1 MRMNVGDKVV
11 IRARG
16 LSDPNHTCVKYNGWV
31 GKVVGMSGSYI
42 AVHIPYEGT
51 FRINA
56 GYYDTAMK
64 ADKVS
69 SDNPIR
75 PNHYKEGG
83 IEPIEYMRQKMSK
96 EAFVGFCMG
105 NVMKYVG
112 RYEHKNGVEDLKKAQ
127 KYLEW
132 GIERYG
138 SNAD

>member
-1 MRMNVGDKVV
+1 MLKVGDRVV
-11 IRARG
+11 IRSRG
-16 LSDPNHTCVKYNGWV
+16 LTDLTHTCVKYNGWV
-31 GKVVGMSGSYI
+31 GKVVGMFGSYI
-42 AVHIPYEGT
+42 DVQIPYEGT

-56 GYYDTAMK
+56 GYYDKVMK
-64 ADKVS
+64 ADKVD

-75 PNHYKEGG
+75 PDHYKEGG
-83 IEPIEYMRQKMSK
+83 IEPIDYMRQKMSK

-132 GIERYG
+132 GIKRYE
-138 SNAD
+138 SNTD